1 MSTLLD
7 SFKSYVTPE
16 LIGQAAAMYGETESG
31 ITKVIHGVAPTIL
44 AGLLGKAQNSGV
56 MNTAFN
62 QISKFDSGILG
73 NLASLF
79 NTGNL
84 AQNDPK
90 DASGQ
95 LLGLLFGAKVPAIT
109 NSISAFAG
117 VKSATTSSLLGFVGP
132 LLMGV
137 LSKKISTDGL
147 NVAGLNNLILSERNS
162 ILGTLPSGLSS
173 IIGLSNLSGP
183 TSGDTGSSAGG
194 MRWLLPL
201 LLLLAL
207 GGGIM
212 YYLKNCTAVPEPVV
226 VAPPPAP
233 APAPVPAP
241 APKLSLPAGTQE
253 AALLAFVR
261 DTAAH
266 IDKAKWFDFPE
277 IMFDVAKSDIK
288 PESEAKLNA
297 VLSVLK
303 EYPAVKL
310 KVGGYTDTDGNDKAN
325 LKLSDDRAKA
335 CQAWLIAKGV
345 AADRLEAEGYGEANP
360 VAPNDTPENKAK
372 NRRISFSVRAK

>member
-1 MSTLLD
+1 
-7 SFKSYVTPE
+7 V
-16 LIGQAAAMYGETESG
+16 
-31 ITKVIHGVAPTIL
+31 
-44 AGLLGKAQNSGV
+44 
-56 MNTAFN
+56 
-62 QISKFDSGILG
+62 
-73 NLASLF
+73 
-79 NTGNL
+79 
-84 AQNDPK
+84 
-90 DASGQ
+90 
-95 LLGLLFGAKVPAIT
+95 
-109 NSISAFAG
+109 
-117 VKSATTSSLLGFVGP
+117 
-132 LLMGV
+132 
-137 LSKKISTDGL
+137 
-147 NVAGLNNLILSERNS
+147 
-162 ILGTLPSGLSS
+162 
-173 IIGLSNLSGP
+173 
-183 TSGDTGSSAGG
+183 
-194 MRWLLPL
+194 
-201 LLLLAL
+201 
-207 GGGIM
+207 
-212 YYLKNCTAVPEPVV
+212 KNCTAVPPPVV

-233 APAPVPAP
+233 APTPAPAP
-241 APKLSLPAGTQE
+241 APKLTLPAGTQE

-261 DTAAH
+261 DSAAQ

-345 AADRLEAEGYGEANP
+345 AADRLEAEGYGEGNP

>member
-16 LIGQAAAMYGETESG
+16 LIGQAAAQYGETESG

-147 NVAGLNNLILSERNS
+147 NVAGLSNLIASERNS

-194 MRWLLPL
+194 MRWLWPL

-212 YYLKNCTAVPEPVV
+212 YYVKNCTAVPEPVV

-233 APAPVPAP
+233 APVPAPAP
-241 APKLSLPAGTQE
+241 APKLTLPAGTQE

-261 DTAAH
+261 DSAAQ

-277 IMFDVAKSDIK
+277 IMFDVAKSEIK

-310 KVGGYTDTDGNDKAN
+310 KVGGYTDTDGNDKVN

-345 AADRLEAEGYGEANP
+345 AADRLEAEGYGEGNP